1 MLDSLTVIL
10 NPFVSVWQKS
20 LHRHNLIQLSRLL
33 PVVVETI
40 AHLIIKKNDDNK
52 LAVETIARLPLFSAI
67 N

>member
-1 MLDSLTVIL
+1 MNFFRSKNFFDD
-10 NPFVSVWQKS
+10 NKS
-20 LHRHNLIQLSRLL
+20 LSRLL